1 MFLRLL
7 ITFSLV
13 APPTEEAAQAAY
25 GAGDFEAALQM
36 YLELAQAPGAHPPQA
51 LDGAHT
57 TLRALHRKDPKAGHL
72 CRARDMA
79 RELLQ
84 RDDFASE
91 QERGAW
97 TELEAEDTADLAGIS
112 CPAAAADDAG
122 KPTPSTQP
130 AAPALEETSHSEAS
144 AQAEGPAPPPVPT
157 DSPPWRPRGRI
168 AAASALGAVGLGL
181 LGWMAGALVGRA
193 RANDVIAT
201 ITTEATGREF
211 TSGEV
216 AAVEDANDRYRRLDG
231 TAMAVGI
238 AGGVILLTSFSV
250 LFVPPRAASRARV
263 RASGAGVVY
272 AF

>member
-25 GAGDFEAALQM
+25 STGDFEAALQM
-36 YLELAQAPGAHPPQA
+36 YLELARAPDAHPPQA

-97 TELEAEDTADLAGIS
+97 TELEAEDTADLAGVS
-112 CPAAAADDAG
+112 CPAAAAEDVG
-122 KPTPSTQP
+122 KPTPST
-130 AAPALEETSHSEAS
+130 E
-144 AQAEGPAPPPVPT
+144 PAPPAP
-157 DSPPWRPRGRI
+157 
-168 AAASALGAVGLGL
+168 
-181 LGWMAGALVGRA
+181 
-193 RANDVIAT
+193 
-201 ITTEATGREF
+201 
-211 TSGEV
+211 GE
-216 AAVEDANDRYRRLDG
+216 
-231 TAMAVGI
+231 
-238 AGGVILLTSFSV
+238 
-250 LFVPPRAASRARV
+250 ASRSGTTAQAQGPRRYLSRKTAHPGARE
-263 RASGAGVVY
+263 AGSQRPPPSVPWAWVCS
-272 AF
+272 AGWPAPSPVAPARTT